1 MSGDELDIKQL
12 FSYKKNY
19 KRGAAYLFGKS
30 QMKKTVLTGREG
42 QKANLGQ
49 LLQNSAEQHGPK
61 AFVTQAETGE
71 CLTYRV
77 KVQTS
82 FHL

>member
-30 QMKKTVLTGREG
+30 QMKKTFEINNQIL
-42 QKANLGQ
+42 
-49 LLQNSAEQHGPK
+49 
-61 AFVTQAETGE
+61 
-71 CLTYRV
+71 
-77 KVQTS
+77 VQ
-82 FHL
+82 FEYI